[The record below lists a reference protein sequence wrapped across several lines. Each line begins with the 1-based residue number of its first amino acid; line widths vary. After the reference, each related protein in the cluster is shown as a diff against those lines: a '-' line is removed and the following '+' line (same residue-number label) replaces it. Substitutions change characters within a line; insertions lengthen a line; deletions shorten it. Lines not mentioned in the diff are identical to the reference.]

1 MRRAFLIS
9 MGVFSV
15 LFLIKDLREKKKEL
29 KACLEEHPVKK
40 KEPKP
45 GIEAESFRYL

>member
-9 MGVFSV
+9 IGLFSI

-29 KACLEEHPVKK
+29 KACLEEGPHKK
-40 KEPKP
+40 AEKKP
-45 GIEAESFRYL
+45 GIETESFRYL